1 MATKYQ
7 KGYCFERMLVDRL
20 NDTGIWYAQRAPSS
34 KGVDVVATSQKR
46 YKTVF
51 VECKNTDKGEFRID
65 RDEILKLA
73 AKAQAAGAEIYVAI
87 HWRGRHDEIDKRRKL
102 WRFYNRD
109 FLAAQLEKTDNKTI
123 LFKPYDFALSFDDVF
138 G

>member
-1 MATKYQ
+1 
-7 KGYCFERMLVDRL
+7 MLVDRL
-20 NDTGIWYAQRAPSS
+20 NASGTWFAQRAPSS

-51 VECKNTDKGEFRID
+51 IECKNTDKDDFRIP
-65 RDEILKLA
+65 REEIVKLA
-73 AKAQAAGAEIYVAI
+73 ANAAPAGAEIYVAI
-87 HWRGRHDEIDKRRKL
+87 HWRGRHDAVDKRRKL

-109 FLAAQLEKTDNKTI
+109 FLAAQLENSENKTI
-123 LFKPYDFALSFDDVF
+123 LFKPYDYSLGFEEVF